1 MSATPKSLA
10 RLNTLVGEVVDLRHA
25 ASLIGWDERVYM
37 PPGGVAVHGEM
48 AATVQRIAH
57 EKFTSPELGRALQ
70 DAAHEVES
78 LPPESEW
85 SRLVKVTA
93 RDYDRAMRVP
103 GEWVEK
109 HAHVASAAHQAWKEA
124 RAASS
129 YATFQPHL
137 QSVVELEQEYA
148 RFFEPI
154 AHPYDALIDPYEPGI
169 LTSEIQAIFD
179 VLRPRQVELVR
190 TIQRHPFEET
200 PFLSAEYDE
209 QEMLAFSSEVIS
221 AFGFDWSRGRQ
232 DKSAHPFATPIGSDD
247 VRITTRFVSRHP
259 FEMLFGSMHE
269 TGHALYEQG
278 VAPVWNRTLVRG
290 GASLGVHESQSRL
303 WENVIGRSRPFW
315 QYFYPLLQ
323 KRFPSQLG
331 SVPLDAFHR
340 GINQVKRSLIR
351 VEADEVTYNL
361 HVMLRVEI
369 EIALLTGAISTH
381 DAPAYWNAKMHDYLG
396 VAPDTDANGIL
407 QDMHWSIGLFGYF
420 ATYTLGNLISVQLW
434 ETYKKQDG
442 HWEERIRRGEF
453 GRLREWLR
461 EAVHQHGRSYQPRD
475 LVARVTGHPVST
487 APYLEYLESKYGELY
502 GLQALRPGSGQAAGA

>member
-1 MSATPKSLA
+1 MSAPPKSVA
-10 RLNTLVGEVVDLRHA
+10 ALNTLVGEVVDLRNA
-25 ASLIGWDERVYM
+25 ASLIAWDERVYM
-37 PPGGVAVHGEM
+37 PRGGVTVHGEM

-70 DAAHEVES
+70 NAARDVAS
-78 LPPESEW
+78 LPAESEW
-85 SRLVKVTA
+85 TRLVQATT
-93 RDYDRAMRVP
+93 RDYDRATRVP
-103 GEWVEK
+103 AEWVEK
-109 HAHVASAAHQAWKEA
+109 HARVAAAAHQAWQEA
-124 RAASS
+124 RASS
-129 YATFQPHL
+129 AYTVFQPHL
-137 QSVVELEQEYA
+137 EAIVQLEQEYA
-148 RFFEPI
+148 RFFELI
-154 AHPYDALIDPYEPGI
+154 SHPYDALIDPYEPGI
-169 LTSEIQAIFD
+169 RTSEVQAMFD

-190 TIQRHPFEET
+190 AIQEYPREDT
-200 PFLSAEYDE
+200 PFLTGDYDE
-209 QEMLAFSSEVIS
+209 HTMLAFSSDVIS

-232 DKSAHPFATPIGSDD
+232 DKSIHPFATPIGSDD
-247 VRITTRFVSRHP
+247 VRITTRYVSRHP

-290 GASLGVHESQSRL
+290 GASLGMHESQSRL

-315 QYFYPLLQ
+315 EHFYPLLQ

-331 SVPLDAFHR
+331 GVTLDAFHR

-381 DAPAYWNAKMHDYLG
+381 DAPEYWNAKMQEYLG
-396 VAPDTDANGIL
+396 ITPDSDANGIL

-434 ETYKKQDG
+434 QKYKEHDEA
-442 HWEERIRRGEF
+442 WEERIRRGEF
-453 GRLREWLR
+453 EQLREWLR
-461 EAVHQHGRSYQPRD
+461 REVHQHGRSYQPRD
-475 LVARVTGHPVST
+475 LVTRVTGRPLST
-487 APYLEYLESKYGELY
+487 TPYLEYLESKYGELC
-502 GLQALRPGSGQAAGA
+502 GMSSILRRSEQSAGA